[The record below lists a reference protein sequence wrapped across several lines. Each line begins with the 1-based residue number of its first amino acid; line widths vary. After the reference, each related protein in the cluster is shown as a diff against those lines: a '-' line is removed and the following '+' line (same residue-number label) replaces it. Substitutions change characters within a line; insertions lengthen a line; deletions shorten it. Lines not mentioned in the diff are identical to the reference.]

1 MAAIPA
7 LRSKSAGVAR
17 SPVAYLRRTA
27 NHKRWEASFVNR
39 RFPSS
44 PTKPIRLAELIDLAE
59 AHNPET
65 RVAWENA
72 RAQAAA
78 LGIARSELYPT
89 LSAVALSGV
98 DREEVPL
105 GTRFYRHT
113 DPAVQVS
120 LDLNYTIFDF
130 GARRGRID
138 AESARVLAAN
148 FGFNDVHRK
157 LIFQVQQAYYRLL
170 NASAQET
177 AARASLANAEAVQQA
192 AEERLRNGLATLPD
206 VLEARSATA
215 QSQYDLQAVLGAEQ
229 IARGDLATALGAPA
243 ATMIR
248 VEPLSEVPTPES
260 IGETV
265 EQATHRALDQRPDL
279 QAEVAGVRL
288 AEAQRKEARAAYY
301 PSLNVRANPSAQ
313 SLYMQ
318 QQTLPWG
325 HTADLT
331 GGVALSLNWT
341 VFDGGARRSR
351 LAQAEAEIRGAEA
364 QVSAARDSI
373 EDEVWTAYSNL
384 NTAFRQ
390 REAATALL
398 DSATQ
403 SYAAALESYNYGVR
417 NLLDV
422 TAAQK
427 VLAQARSADILARTQ
442 VLRSSGGSGV
452 PYRRFD
458 SIQHEEIAAMSTNG
472 FGAFRGVGLMLAAF
486 FSDELRAGSFFR
498 YSRFVLSSLA
508 CVPGVGPAAHGG
520 RSMAAVA
527 PSYCDRA
534 SRFDLSEPDGAVH
547 FRALARVI
555 SIGRKILMT
564 SNADTKIGRV
574 ARRCAQRC

>member
-1 MAAIPA
+1 MAAIRVFAQSPPVSPGHPWRASDERQVISGGKHVHQPA
-7 LRSKSAGVAR
+7 IPIEPNK
-17 SPVAYLRRTA
+17 AY
-27 NHKRWEASFVNR
+27 S
-39 RFPSS
+39 
-44 PTKPIRLAELIDLAE
+44 LAELIDLAE

-72 RAQAAA
+72 RAQAAT
-78 LGIARSELYPT
+78 LGIARAELYPT

-98 DREEVPL
+98 DREEIPL

-113 DPAVQVS
+113 DPEVQVS
-120 LDLNYTIFDF
+120 LDLTYTIFDF
-130 GARRGRID
+130 GARRGRIS

-157 LIFQVQQAYYRLL
+157 LIFQVQQAYYHLL

-177 AARASLANAEAVQQA
+177 AARVSLANAEAVQQA
-192 AEERLRNGLATLPD
+192 AEERLHNGLATLPD

-229 IARGDLATALGAPA
+229 NARGDLATALGAPA
-243 ATMIR
+243 STMIR

-260 IGETV
+260 VGDTV
-265 EQATHRALDQRPDL
+265 EQATYRALDQRPDL
-279 QAEVAGVRL
+279 QAELAGVRV
-288 AEAQRKEARAAYY
+288 AQARQKEARAAYY
-301 PSLNVRANPSAQ
+301 PSLNLRANPSAQ
-313 SLYMQ
+313 SLYIQ

-341 VFDGGARRSR
+341 MFDGGARRNR
-351 LAQAEAEIRGAEA
+351 LMEAESEIRGAEA
-364 QVSAARDSI
+364 QVDAVSDSI

-427 VLAQARSADILARTQ
+427 VLAQARSADILARTE
-442 VLRSSGGSGV
+442 VLTALADLAFRSG
-452 PYRRFD
+452 D
-458 SIQHEEIAAMSTNG
+458 SIQ
-472 FGAFRGVGLMLAAF
+472 
-486 FSDELRAGSFFR
+486 SDR
-498 YSRFVLSSLA
+498 
-508 CVPGVGPAAHGG
+508 
-520 RSMAAVA
+520 
-527 PSYCDRA
+527 
-534 SRFDLSEPDGAVH
+534 
-547 FRALARVI
+547 
-555 SIGRKILMT
+555 RKP
-564 SNADTKIGRV
+564 
-574 ARRCAQRC
+574 QP

>member
-1 MAAIPA
+1 MQPSNPNPERRLKTLKTSRAFPSQSSNLKIPARTSILIEILIAAIPA
-7 LRSKSAGVAR
+7 LAQSLPA
-17 SPVAYLRRTA
+17 SPDRPWHTSGELRITNDGKRVGQPALPIERDKAY
-27 NHKRWEASFVNR
+27 S
-39 RFPSS
+39 
-44 PTKPIRLAELIDLAE
+44 LAELIDLAE

-72 RAQAAA
+72 VAQGEA

-89 LSAVALSGV
+89 VSAVVLSGV
-98 DREEVPL
+98 DREEIPL
-105 GTRFYRHT
+105 GSRFYRHT
-113 DPAVQVS
+113 DPVVQVS

-130 GARRGRID
+130 GARRGRIA

-157 LIFQVQQAYYRLL
+157 LIFQVQQAYYHLL
-170 NASAQET
+170 NASAQDT
-177 AARASLANAEAVQQA
+177 AARVSLANAEAVQQA

-229 IARGDLATALGAPA
+229 SAHGDLATALGAHA

-265 EQATHRALDQRPDL
+265 EQVTYRALDQRPDL
-279 QAEVAGVRL
+279 QAEVAGTRV

-301 PSLNVRANPSAQ
+301 PNLNFKATPTAQ
-313 SLYMQ
+313 SLYVE
-318 QQTLPWG
+318 QQTLPTG
-325 HTADLT
+325 HTADIT
-331 GGVALSLNWT
+331 GGFFLSLNWT
-341 VFDGGARRSR
+341 VFDGGARRHR
-351 LAQAEAEIRGAEA
+351 LKQAEAEIRETEA

-384 NTAFRQ
+384 TTAFRQ

-398 DSATQ
+398 ESATQ

-442 VLRSSGGSGV
+442 VLTALADLAFRSS
-452 PYRRFD
+452 D
-458 SIQHEEIAAMSTNG
+458 SIQSNT
-472 FGAFRGVGLMLAAF
+472 
-486 FSDELRAGSFFR
+486 
-498 YSRFVLSSLA
+498 
-508 CVPGVGPAAHGG
+508 
-520 RSMAAVA
+520 
-527 PSYCDRA
+527 
-534 SRFDLSEPDGAVH
+534 
-547 FRALARVI
+547 
-555 SIGRKILMT
+555 RK
-564 SNADTKIGRV
+564 
-574 ARRCAQRC
+574 QP